1 MRRTLM
7 KCTSPVLLLASVL
20 LAHAQ
25 DVPVLDIEP
34 VCRGIAQQA
43 ATAGERGGP
52 DLGLAQCI
60 KSEQATREQLAR
72 EWSTFAAADKAS
84 CIGEEKLGP
93 LPSYTDL
100 HVPGNGARRQENEY
114 ELISRHGRGRH

>member
-84 CIGEEKLGP
+84 CIGKKSWVRCQATPTWSRAWKWRE
-93 LPSYTDL
+93 T
-100 HVPGNGARRQENEY
+100 PGK
-114 ELISRHGRGRH
+114 

>member
-1 MRRTLM
+1 M

-72 EWSTFAAADKAS
+72 EWSTFAAADKTS

-100 HVPGNGARRQENEY
+100 VTCLEMARDARKMNTN
-114 ELISRHGRGRH
+114 

>member
-1 MRRTLM
+1 MM

-34 VCRGIAQQA
+34 VCRGIA
-43 ATAGERGGP
+43 TAGERGGP
-52 DLGLAQCI
+52 DLGLAKCI

-100 HVPGNGARRQENEY
+100 VTCLEMARDARKMNTNK
-114 ELISRHGRGRH
+114 

>member
-84 CIGEEKLGP
+84 CIGEEKLG
-93 LPSYTDL
+93 SAAEL
-100 HVPGNGARRQENEY
+100 HRPGHAAWKWRETPGK
-114 ELISRHGRGRH
+114 

>member
-1 MRRTLM
+1 VRRTLM

-72 EWSTFAAADKAS
+72 EWSTFAAADKPVVSGKKSWVRCQATPT
-84 CIGEEKLGP
+84 CTCLEM
-93 LPSYTDL
+93 
-100 HVPGNGARRQENEY
+100 ARDARKMNTN
-114 ELISRHGRGRH
+114 